1 MSEDIVSAFKR
12 PIEVMFAAIDGGRVG
27 FTRGT

>member
-1 MSEDIVSAFKR
+1 MSKDIVSAFKR
-12 PIEVMFAAIDGGRVG
+12 PIDVIFAAIDGGRDG